1 MSLGERSQEI
11 VSIPTGSF
19 MFGSTTG
26 FGALL
31 SAQEVGSQA
40 AQDGEVEL
48 RMAVTDATVVPIQDP
63 VDCVLV
69 APMAEGES
77 QEQFSIGGK
86 DGIQIRCRLTRMV
99 VGRELMSVYVF
110 SELQLL

>member
-1 MSLGERSQEI
+1 MSLGELSQEI
-11 VSIPTGSF
+11 VSSPAGSF

-48 RMAVTDATVVPIQDP
+48 RMAVTNATVGFIQDP
-63 VDCVLV
+63 LDCVLD
-69 APMAEGES
+69 APMAEGGS
-77 QEQFSIGGK
+77 QEQSSIGGK
-86 DGIQIRCRLTRMV
+86 DGIQIRCRCL
-99 VGRELMSVYVF
+99 GG
-110 SELQLL
+110 

>member
-1 MSLGERSQEI
+1 MRVSLGERSQEI

-19 MFGSTTG
+19 MFGRTTG

-40 AQDGEVEL
+40 AQDGQVVL
-48 RMAVTDATVVPIQDP
+48 RMAMTDATVVLIQDP
-63 VDCVLV
+63 VDCILD
-69 APMAEGES
+69 AAAAEGGS

-86 DGIQIRCRLTRMV
+86 DGIQFGCRCL
-99 VGRELMSVYVF
+99 GD
-110 SELQLL
+110 

>member
-1 MSLGERSQEI
+1 MGERSQEI

-19 MFGSTTG
+19 TFGSTTG

-40 AQDGEVEL
+40 AQDGQVVL
-48 RMAVTDATVVPIQDP
+48 RMAETDATVILIQDP
-63 VDCVLV
+63 VDCVFV
-69 APMAEGES
+69 APMVEGGS
-77 QEQFSIGGK
+77 QEQFSIGRN